1 MDKLDADL
9 RIVIAEMQA
18 EIARRLEERTS
29 ALERRIAAIHSDGY
43 AGAPAAVSVAV
54 HADWRE
60 VPLMFHLP
68 SATSKEQRLVLGLPE
83 TLLREQD
90 LVFHAPALRTALKKV
105 GQTPEFQGFG
115 LRWRD
120 LLARVPEV
128 VMEAQHVR
136 LALPEFT
143 TREREI
149 LVRVPQVAMVE
160 NRVLLRLP
168 QFSLRDGKEA
178 PQELRAAAD
187 EARKETEAAVRAD
200 LKEIGQQA
208 QERIVAAVAH
218 GFDAARERLQE
229 QRAQAMLLFDGLIAS
244 CRETLDELR
253 RRGAGS
259 ETLAGVEE
267 RLHAAVADRAAAASV
282 FDAQSAQL
290 DHQEQQVVRD
300 MLDRLAFRL
309 PDAPAHE
316 GPPLALPRRPL
327 GALQLVSLASISLP
341 S

>member
-29 ALERRIAAIHSDGY
+29 ALGRRIAAIHSDY
-43 AGAPAAVSVAV
+43 PGAPGASVSVQ
-54 HADWRE
+54 ADWRE

-68 SATSKEQRLVLGLPE
+68 SATFKEQRLVLGLPE
-83 TLLREQD
+83 VLVREQD

-105 GQTPEFQGFG
+105 GQSPEFQGFG
-115 LRWRD
+115 LRWKD

-168 QFSLRDGKEA
+168 QFSLGDGKEA
-178 PQELRAAAD
+178 PQDLRAAAD
-187 EARKETEAAVRAD
+187 EARQATEAAIRAD

-208 QERIVAAVAH
+208 QERIVAAVSH
-218 GFDAARERLQE
+218 VFELARTRLQE
-229 QRAQAMLLFDGLIAS
+229 QRAQAMLVFDGLIAS

-253 RRGAGS
+253 RRGASG
-259 ETLAGVEE
+259 ETLAGMEE
-267 RLHAAVADRAAAASV
+267 GLGIAVSDRAAAASA
-282 FDAQSAQL
+282 FDAQCGQL

-309 PDAPAHE
+309 PDAPAQE
-316 GPPLALPRRPL
+316 SGPLALARRPL
-327 GALQLVSLASISLP
+327 GALQLVSLTALLLLS
-341 S
+341 